1 MKRISLALL
10 LAIVFAVFGCAD
22 TSAQTDQN
30 LRGKKALVAFF
41 SRADENYDVGYVA
54 KGNTQILAQMIAAK
68 INAPLFHIQTIKPY
82 PKEYKPTTDIA
93 KQEQRENARPE
104 LTAKVENMGE
114 YDVIFL
120 GYPIWWSDLPM
131 AVYTFLQSYDF
142 KDKTIIPFATHE
154 GSGLSG
160 TDGYIAK
167 ATGAKVSTPLVIQG
181 KIAQNS
187 QDEAQKEVDS
197 WLKKLGFID

>member
-1 MKRISLALL
+1 MD
-10 LAIVFAVFGCAD
+10 G
-22 TSAQTDQN
+22 
-30 LRGKKALVAFF
+30 
-41 SRADENYDVGYVA
+41 
-54 KGNTQILAQMIAAK
+54 
-68 INAPLFHIQTIKPY
+68 
-82 PKEYKPTTDIA
+82 
-93 KQEQRENARPE
+93 
-104 LTAKVENMGE
+104 

-142 KDKTIIPFATHE
+142 KGKTIIPFATHE

-160 TDGYIAK
+160 TDRNIAK
-167 ATGAKVSTPLVIQG
+167 ATGAKVSTPLVMQG

-187 QDEAQKEVDS
+187 QDEAQKEVES

>member
-54 KGNTQILAQMIAAK
+54 KGNTKMIAAK

-142 KDKTIIPFATHE
+142 KGKTIIPFATHE

-167 ATGAKVSTPLVIQG
+167 ATGAKVSTPLVMQG
-181 KIAQNS
+181 KVAQNS

-197 WLKKLGFID
+197 WLKKLGLID